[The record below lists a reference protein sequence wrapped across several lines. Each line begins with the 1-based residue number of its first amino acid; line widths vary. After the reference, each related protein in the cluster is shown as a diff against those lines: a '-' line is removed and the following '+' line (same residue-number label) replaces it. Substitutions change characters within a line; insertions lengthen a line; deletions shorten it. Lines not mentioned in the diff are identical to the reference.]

1 MHSKVVPLEC
11 ARSARKFLGIV
22 VYRKNFASCV
32 SDFFGGVS
40 YRNFFSYRTRIVI
53 KKTLP
58 IPSTGLPK
66 HEIYDNS
73 FLGWFVMV
81 F

>member
-32 SDFFGGVS
+32 SNFFGGVS
-40 YRNFFSYRTRIVI
+40 YRNFLVYRWCIVN
-53 KKTLP
+53 TL
-58 IPSTGLPK
+58 
-66 HEIYDNS
+66 NM
-73 FLGWFVMV
+73 FLKWFFLFKILENELM
-81 F
+81 

>member
-32 SDFFGGVS
+32 SNFFGGVS
-40 YRNFFSYRTRIVI
+40 YRNFLVYRWCIV
-53 KKTLP
+53 KKRLHKYEFFLVFKN
-58 IPSTGLPK
+58 ST
-66 HEIYDNS
+66 
-73 FLGWFVMV
+73 FVCNILELYV
-81 F
+81 I